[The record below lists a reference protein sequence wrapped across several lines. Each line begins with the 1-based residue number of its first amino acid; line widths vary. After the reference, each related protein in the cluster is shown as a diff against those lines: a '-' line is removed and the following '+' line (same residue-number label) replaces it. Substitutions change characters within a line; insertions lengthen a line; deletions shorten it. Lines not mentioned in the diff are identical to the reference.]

1 MSAFEVCEKT
11 ISELEKNTSNFICVN
26 LANPDMVGH
35 TGVFKSI
42 IKAVETVDI
51 CTGKIVNCAQ
61 KNNYTVLVIADHGNA
76 EMAIND
82 DHSPNTAHT
91 KNKVPCFLINY
102 ETNNLKDGILADIA
116 PTILKIMKIKQPS
129 EMTEKA

>member
-11 ISELEKNTSNFICVN
+11 ITELEKNTSNFICVN

-61 KNNYTVLVIADHGNA
+61 KNNYTGKFL
-76 EMAIND
+76 
-82 DHSPNTAHT
+82 
-91 KNKVPCFLINY
+91 KNELI
-102 ETNNLKDGILADIA
+102 T
-116 PTILKIMKIKQPS
+116 
-129 EMTEKA
+129 